1 MRELIDAIV
10 RDALAPYI
18 DRIAELENEV
28 NDLHR
33 RARNQGRRGV
43 VVAVDYGK
51 GLCKV
56 KHGGNTTPWIRW
68 ASASAGEVS
77 EWRPPS
83 VGEGCELINHGGG
96 NDSGQSIAVPGIP
109 TAAYPPAGSSGT
121 QHRLTYK
128 DGTSW
133 QYDFAAHR
141 YEWTNGQTSIVH
153 DREAIVF
160 MRGGNGIRIDES
172 GVHVIGSGLDHNGK
186 NVGEDHKHDGIQPGP
201 AQTGEPV

>member
-1 MRELIDAIV
+1 MRDLIEMLV
-10 RDALAPYI
+10 RDALTPYI
-18 DRIAELENEV
+18 DRIAELESEV

-43 VVAVDYGK
+43 VVAVDHGK
-51 GLCKV
+51 GVCKV

-96 NDSGQSIAVPGIP
+96 DGSGQSIAVPGIP

-121 QHRLTYK
+121 LHRLTYK
-128 DGTSW
+128 DGTVQ
-133 QYDFAAHR
+133 QYDFATHR
-141 YEWTNGQTSIVH
+141 YQWTNGPTSITH
-153 DREAIVF
+153 DRDGIAL
-160 MRGGNGIRIDES
+160 MHGGNGIRIDS
-172 GVHVIGSGLDHNGK
+172 GGVHAVGSGLDHNGT
-186 NVGEDHKHDGIQPGP
+186 NVGDDHKHSGISKGP
-201 AQTGEPV
+201 DNTGDPL

>member
-1 MRELIDAIV
+1 MRDLIEMLV
-10 RDALAPYI
+10 RDALTPYT
-18 DRIAELENEV
+18 DRIAQLETEV
-28 NDLHR
+28 DDLHR

-43 VVAVDYGK
+43 VVAVDHGK

-68 ASASAGEVS
+68 ASSSAGEVS

-109 TAAYPPAGSSGT
+109 TAAYPPAGNSGT

-128 DGTSW
+128 DGASW
-133 QYDFAAHR
+133 RYDFAAHR
-141 YEWTNGQTSIVH
+141 YEWTNGQTSITH
-153 DREAIVF
+153 DRDAIVF
-160 MRGGNGIRIDES
+160 MLGGNGIRIDS
-172 GVHVIGSGLDHNGK
+172 GGVHVIGSGLDHDGK
-186 NVGEDHKHDGIQPGP
+186 NVGKDHKHGGILSGP
-201 AQTGEPV
+201 DETGEPV

>member
-1 MRELIDAIV
+1 MRDLIDQLV
-10 RDALAPYI
+10 RDALTPYI
-18 DRIAELENEV
+18 ERIAQLENEV

-43 VVAVDYGK
+43 VVAVDYEK

-68 ASASAGEVS
+68 ASSSAGEVS

-128 DGTSW
+128 DGTVQ

-141 YEWTNGQTSIVH
+141 YEWTNGQTSITH
-153 DREAIVF
+153 DRDRILLSSNGSTIELDAS
-160 MRGGNGIRIDES
+160 GIRLNGARID
-172 GVHVIGSGLDHNGK
+172 LN
-186 NVGEDHKHDGIQPGP
+186 
-201 AQTGEPV
+201 